1 MVKELRKARYQPAR
15 HGGEKV
21 RQWVYQLFTYRRT
34 DGCST
39 ADRGRHDPMENVGDA
54 ERLLL
59 AGLVVL
65 FVVFFVIL
73 IVQPTSVGRGGR

>member
-1 MVKELRKARYQPAR
+1 VTR
-15 HGGEKV
+15 
-21 RQWVYQLFTYRRT
+21 WRT
-34 DGCST
+34 LVT
-39 ADRGRHDPMENVGDA
+39 P
-54 ERLLL
+54 ERMLL

>member
-1 MVKELRKARYQPAR
+1 MTRWRALVTP
-15 HGGEKV
+15 
-21 RQWVYQLFTYRRT
+21 
-34 DGCST
+34 
-39 ADRGRHDPMENVGDA
+39 
-54 ERLLL
+54 ERMLL

>member
-1 MVKELRKARYQPAR
+1 LVTP
-15 HGGEKV
+15 
-21 RQWVYQLFTYRRT
+21 
-34 DGCST
+34 
-39 ADRGRHDPMENVGDA
+39 
-54 ERLLL
+54 ERMLL